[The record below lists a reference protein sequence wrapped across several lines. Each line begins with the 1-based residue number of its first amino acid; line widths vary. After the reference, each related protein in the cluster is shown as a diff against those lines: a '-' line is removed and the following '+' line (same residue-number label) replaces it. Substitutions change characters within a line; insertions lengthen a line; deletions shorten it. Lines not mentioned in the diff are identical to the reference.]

1 MASTLGNS
9 WLKLSFVCLP
19 GTFPT
24 ALLASGTLHKDW
36 TLSPGDNFPSPNRN
50 LLKLLLKLKPDI
62 CTISNIYMWR
72 Y

>member
-19 GTFPT
+19 DTVPT

-36 TLSPGDNFPSPNRN
+36 RLSPGEDFPLQNQN
-50 LLKLLLKLKPDI
+50 LLKLFLKL
-62 CTISNIYMWR
+62 
-72 Y
+72 